1 VLLNVMRTM
10 LSGTA
15 IPIHGL
21 ASNGGRILES
31 GRKQWRILPGK
42 RGLPGTSRSPDRA
55 ESASFAMSAASF
67 LRKERIGQLFSK

>member
-1 VLLNVMRTM
+1 M

-15 IPIHGL
+15 FPIHGL

-42 RGLPGTSRSPDRA
+42 RGLSGTSRSPDRA
-55 ESASFAMSAASF
+55 ESASFKFAMSAASF

>member
-1 VLLNVMRTM
+1 MLLNVMRTM

-21 ASNGGRILES
+21 ASNGGRILDES
-31 GRKQWRILPGK
+31 NGEFCREREACPEQAEVR
-42 RGLPGTSRSPDRA
+42 RA